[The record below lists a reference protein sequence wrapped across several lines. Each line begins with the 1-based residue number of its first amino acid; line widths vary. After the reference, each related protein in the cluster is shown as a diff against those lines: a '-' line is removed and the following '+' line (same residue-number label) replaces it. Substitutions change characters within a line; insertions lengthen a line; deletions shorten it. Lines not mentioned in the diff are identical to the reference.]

1 MDTVVFLDIDGV
13 LNTKESWRTPFQLD
27 DGCIRNFCRCLSDS
41 KRKVRIVLTSS
52 WKNGFSSIPEYETS
66 QLQEL
71 RKKLGAYGFSISGR
85 TRDLA
90 NRMAE
95 IDDYLTGHEVA
106 EYAVVDDDRQEYS
119 PEYLKKVTLIDS
131 AVGFTLRDG
140 KRILWNLASSFAW
153 RTPRN
158 SRRHR

>member
-1 MDTVVFLDIDGV
+1 MRTALGQPVPADELMDVVVFLDIDGV

-27 DGCIRNFCRCLSDS
+27 DGCIRNFCRCLSGL
-41 KRKVRIVLTSS
+41 KRAVKIVLTSS
-52 WKNGFSSIPEYETS
+52 WKNGFSSLPEYETS

-71 RKKLGAYGFSISGR
+71 RKKLGAYGLAISGR

-95 IDDYLTGHEVA
+95 IDDYLGKHEVA

-119 PEYLKKVTLIDS
+119 PEYMKKVTLIDS
-131 AVGFTLRDG
+131 TEGFTLRDG
-140 KRILWNLASSFAW
+140 KRIKWNVT
-153 RTPRN
+153 R
-158 SRRHR
+158 

>member
-1 MDTVVFLDIDGV
+1 
-13 LNTKESWRTPFQLD
+13 
-27 DGCIRNFCRCLSDS
+27 
-41 KRKVRIVLTSS
+41 
-52 WKNGFSSIPEYETS
+52 
-66 QLQEL
+66 
-71 RKKLGAYGFSISGR
+71 
-85 TRDLA
+85 
-90 NRMAE
+90 MAE

-140 KRILWNLASSFAW
+140 KRIRWNLASSFAW
-153 RTPRN
+153 RTPGN